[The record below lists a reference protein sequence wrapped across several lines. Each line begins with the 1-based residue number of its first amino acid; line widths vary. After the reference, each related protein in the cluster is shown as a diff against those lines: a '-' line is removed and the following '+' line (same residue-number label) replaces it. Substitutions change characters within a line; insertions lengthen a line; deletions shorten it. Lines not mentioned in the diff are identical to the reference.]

1 MKGGLPASTGP
12 GVGMLRRMAFGLASL
27 GVLAAGPVEDPR
39 ETRLREVRQLT
50 AGPGSNAEAYW
61 SFDGRRIVF
70 QSTRA
75 GHTCDQLYIMA
86 PDGSAQT
93 RVSSGAGRV
102 TCGYFLPDGGLIYA
116 STHAAAAE
124 CPHVPPFTPGRY
136 VWPIHKTYDLYMA
149 GPEGQNPKPFLP
161 APGYDAEATVA
172 PNGRWIVFTSQR
184 GGDIDLWRV
193 DVDGSNLI
201 RMTEAVGYD
210 GGAVF
215 SPDSRKIVWRTNHP
229 KGAGDLGRY
238 RALLA
243 QHLVEPMEMDL
254 WVMDAD
260 GRSKRRLTRLA
271 GAAFAPIFT
280 PDGGSVVFASNHH
293 DRAGKGRTF
302 DLFKID
308 LDGSGLEQIT
318 FIGGFNSFPH
328 FSPDGAKLLWCSGRN
343 GLDARNF
350 NIFAA
355 TWVHD
360 GAPPPERCP
369 TKGKGAR

>member
-1 MKGGLPASTGP
+1 
-12 GVGMLRRMAFGLASL
+12 MLRWMALGLASL
-27 GVLAAGPVEDPR
+27 AVLAEGPLSDPR
-39 ETRLREVRQLT
+39 EIRLREVRQLT

-61 SFDGRRIVF
+61 SFDGQRIVF

-75 GHTCDQLYIMA
+75 GQACDQLYTMA
-86 PDGSAQT
+86 PDGTGQT
-93 RVSSGAGRV
+93 RVSTGAGRV
-102 TCGYFLPDGGLIYA
+102 TCGYFLPDGRLIYA

-136 VWPIHKTYDLYMA
+136 VWPIHGTYDLYLA
-149 GPEGQNPKPFLP
+149 GPDGRDPRPFLA

-201 RMTEAVGYD
+201 RLTEEAGYD

-215 SPDSRKIVWRTNHP
+215 SPDSRSIVWRTNHP
-229 KGAGDLGRY
+229 RGAEATARY
-238 RALLA
+238 RELLG
-243 QHLVEPMEMDL
+243 QQLVEPMEMDL

-260 GRSKRRLTRLA
+260 GRNKRRLTRLA

-280 PDGGSVVFASNHH
+280 PDGRSVVFSSNHH

-308 LDGSGLEQIT
+308 LDGSGLEQVT
-318 FIGGFNSFPH
+318 FVGSFNSFPH

-343 GLDARNF
+343 GLDPRNF
-350 NIFAA
+350 NIFSA
-355 TWVHD
+355 TWVAD
-360 GAPPPERCP
+360 GPQSAERCP